1 MKLRN
6 LFMAVMAGAAML
18 VGCNKEVDLGPAK
31 LALDQTTLA
40 FEAAGGSQ
48 TVSVTATRDWAVSGV
63 PDWVA
68 LSATSGKAAVEAQP
82 VKITVAQNAE
92 YNRSATIV
100 FTIGFARTSLTINQA
115 GPEGEI
121 DNGDGTLE
129 NPFNVAGVIE
139 YVNELGADVASPKK
153 VFVEGI
159 ISAVDEEFNTQY
171 GNGAFKISDDGSTS
185 GAQFTAYRI
194 LYLGNKKFAAGDTQ
208 IKVGDEVIIYGNVV
222 NYKGNTP
229 ETQQNSAFLYSLNG
243 VDKGGAEGG
252 SGETGEAKGSGTL
265 EDPFNPAGIAAVAE
279 KLADNAVSEQSYY
292 MKGKISKIA
301 VSKGVDQTFANS
313 GSYGNASFYIADAE
327 DGTGE
332 FYIYQTYYLGN
343 RKWVTGD
350 TDIKV
355 GDEVIVYG
363 PVTKYVSSYGTTLE
377 TSGKGAS
384 YIYSLN
390 GATEGGDT
398 PGGGDDYSSAASKTV
413 EEFIQLGDKNTYYK
427 LTGSVSGFNP
437 TYCSFDLTD
446 ATGSIYVY
454 SVLDAF
460 KTDEWKNKIKNGGT
474 ITIAGKYD
482 YYASKNQHEVVSAAF
497 LAYEEGETPGGSDE
511 QKGSGTL
518 ADPYNAAKANAVASA
533 LESGAKSDDVYV
545 KGKISSIKYT
555 FSAQYGTATF
565 NISDDGSTTGSQ
577 FTCYSVYYLGNRP
590 WADGDMQVAAGDEVI
605 IHGKLVN
612 YNGNTPETSS
622 KEAYVYSLNGQT
634 EIAPSDLFGV
644 TATEISVGASET
656 VATIGITGNV
666 KWTASSADAT
676 LDVTSGE
683 GAKEIKASFPANTDT
698 ENAKVYTVKV
708 STTADV
714 PAMEYIVT
722 ITQGKASSGNAVT
735 VSVDFTP
742 VIDALPQGSG
752 NGVKDGTYT
761 LGGYSFTMHANDK
774 FYQAKTGDLYYL
786 LIGKKDSY
794 IELPTVDGKALVSV
808 KFLTGSAASENVI
821 IDIAKADGTLL
832 GINTEK
838 NKKGTEYTY
847 TVNGEV
853 NAVYRIAVTNA
864 YNAQFQN
871 LVLTYE

>member
-6 LFMAVMAGAAML
+6 LFMAVVAGAAML

-100 FTIGFARTSLTINQA
+100 FTIGFARTALTINQA

-153 VFVEGI
+153 VFVAGI

-171 GNGAFKISDDGSTS
+171 GNGAFKISDDGKTT

-194 LYLGNKKFAAGDTQ
+194 LYLGNQKFTAGDTQ

-229 ETQQNSAFLYSLNG
+229 ETQQGNAFLYSLNG

-252 SGETGEAKGSGTL
+252 EGGGTGEPKGSGTL

-390 GATEGGDT
+390 GVTEGGDT
-398 PGGGDDYSSAASKTV
+398 PGGGDEPGDIITATIAEFNAAAESSTQK
-413 EEFIQLGDKNTYYK
+413 YK
-427 LTGSVSGFNP
+427 LTGTIGGSINT
-437 TYCSFDLTD
+437 TYGNFDLTD
-446 ATGSIYVY
+446 ETGTVYVY
-454 SVLDAF
+454 GLTA
-460 KTDEWKNKIKNGGT
+460 TDLGYGAKNDKSYASLNLAEGDK
-474 ITIAGKYD
+474 ITIIGYRGSYGDKIEVLNAYFVEKVSGGD
-482 YYASKNQHEVVSAAF
+482 QPGGETGGGETGGNEPEGGIYASSVTWTLGNK
-497 LAYEEGETPGGSDE
+497 AYSE
-511 QKGSGTL
+511 
-518 ADPYNAAKANAVASA
+518 KAIVN
-533 LESGAKSDDVYV
+533 DVENV
-545 KGKISSIKYT
+545 PVLKLGNSSTI
-555 FSAQYGTATF
+555 GTATLTIPSGATKITF
-565 NISDDGSTTGSQ
+565 YAVSWSGKPSKLVFKNGDTELGSVSPAANTGLANTSPYTLTVTDADKYEIAVSGATSITVQTDGS
-577 FTCYSVYYLGNRP
+577 NKR
-590 WADGDMQVAAGDEVI
+590 AA
-605 IHGKLVN
+605 
-612 YNGNTPETSS
+612 
-622 KEAYVYSLNGQT
+622 
-634 EIAPSDLFGV
+634 LFAIV
-644 TATEISVGASET
+644 SE
-656 VATIGITGNV
+656 
-666 KWTASSADAT
+666 
-676 LDVTSGE
+676 
-683 GAKEIKASFPANTDT
+683 
-698 ENAKVYTVKV
+698 
-708 STTADV
+708 
-714 PAMEYIVT
+714 
-722 ITQGKASSGNAVT
+722 
-735 VSVDFTP
+735 
-742 VIDALPQGSG
+742 
-752 NGVKDGTYT
+752 
-761 LGGYSFTMHANDK
+761 
-774 FYQAKTGDLYYL
+774 
-786 LIGKKDSY
+786 
-794 IELPTVDGKALVSV
+794 
-808 KFLTGSAASENVI
+808 
-821 IDIAKADGTLL
+821 
-832 GINTEK
+832 
-838 NKKGTEYTY
+838 
-847 TVNGEV
+847 
-853 NAVYRIAVTNA
+853 
-864 YNAQFQN
+864 
-871 LVLTYE
+871 

>member
-6 LFMAVMAGAAML
+6 LFMAVVAGAAML

-153 VFVEGI
+153 VFVAGI

-171 GNGAFKISDDGSTS
+171 GNGAFKISDDGKTT

-229 ETQQNSAFLYSLNG
+229 ETQQGNAFLYSLNG

-252 SGETGEAKGSGTL
+252 EGGGTGEPKGSGTL

-413 EEFIQLGDKNTYYK
+413 EEFIQLADKSTYYK
-427 LTGSVSGFNP
+427 LTGTVSKFNP

-446 ATGSIYVY
+446 ASGTIYVY
-454 SVLDAF
+454 SVLAAY
-460 KTDEWKNKIKNGGT
+460 KTDEWKNKIKDGGT
-474 ITIAGKYD
+474 ITIAGKYE
-482 YYASKNQHEVVSAAF
+482 YYANKSQHEVVDAAI
-497 LAYEEGETPGGSDE
+497 LEYTDGQGGGDEPGGNEPEGGIYASSVTWTLGDKAYSE
-511 QKGSGTL
+511 KAIVNDVENVPVLKLGT
-518 ADPYNAAKANAVASA
+518 S
-533 LESGAKSDDVYV
+533 S
-545 KGKISSIKYT
+545 KI
-555 FSAQYGTATF
+555 GTATLTIPSGATKITF
-565 NISDDGSTTGSQ
+565 YAVSWSGKPSKLVFKNGDTELGSVSPAANTGLANSSPYTLTVTDADKYEIAVSGATSITVQTDGS
-577 FTCYSVYYLGNRP
+577 NKR
-590 WADGDMQVAAGDEVI
+590 AA
-605 IHGKLVN
+605 
-612 YNGNTPETSS
+612 
-622 KEAYVYSLNGQT
+622 
-634 EIAPSDLFGV
+634 LFAIV
-644 TATEISVGASET
+644 SE
-656 VATIGITGNV
+656 
-666 KWTASSADAT
+666 
-676 LDVTSGE
+676 
-683 GAKEIKASFPANTDT
+683 
-698 ENAKVYTVKV
+698 
-708 STTADV
+708 
-714 PAMEYIVT
+714 
-722 ITQGKASSGNAVT
+722 
-735 VSVDFTP
+735 
-742 VIDALPQGSG
+742 
-752 NGVKDGTYT
+752 
-761 LGGYSFTMHANDK
+761 
-774 FYQAKTGDLYYL
+774 
-786 LIGKKDSY
+786 
-794 IELPTVDGKALVSV
+794 
-808 KFLTGSAASENVI
+808 
-821 IDIAKADGTLL
+821 
-832 GINTEK
+832 
-838 NKKGTEYTY
+838 
-847 TVNGEV
+847 
-853 NAVYRIAVTNA
+853 
-864 YNAQFQN
+864 
-871 LVLTYE
+871 

>member
-6 LFMAVMAGAAML
+6 LFMAVVAGAAML

-153 VFVEGI
+153 VFVAGI

-171 GNGAFKISDDGSTS
+171 GNGAFKISDDGKTT

-229 ETQQNSAFLYSLNG
+229 ETQQGNAFLYSLNG

-252 SGETGEAKGSGTL
+252 EGGGTGEPKGSGTL

-413 EEFIQLGDKNTYYK
+413 EEFIQLADKSTYYK
-427 LTGSVSGFNP
+427 LTGTVSKFNP

-446 ATGSIYVY
+446 ASGTIYVY
-454 SVLDAF
+454 SVLAAY

-474 ITIAGKYD
+474 ITIAGKYE
-482 YYASKNQHEVVSAAF
+482 YYANKSQHEVVDAAI
-497 LAYEEGETPGGSDE
+497 LEYTDGQGGGDEPGGDDYSTAASKTVEEFIQLAD
-511 QKGSGTL
+511 KSTYYKLTGTVSKFNPTYCSFDLTDASGTIYVYSVL
-518 ADPYNAAKANAVASA
+518 AAYKTDEWKNKIKNGGTITIAGKYEYYANKSQHEVVDAAILEYTDGQGGGDEPGGNEPEGGIYASSVTWTLGDKAYSEKAIVN
-533 LESGAKSDDVYV
+533 DVENV
-545 KGKISSIKYT
+545 PVLKLGTSSKI
-555 FSAQYGTATF
+555 GTATLTIPSGATKITF
-565 NISDDGSTTGSQ
+565 YAVSWSGKPSKLVFKNGDTELGSVSPAANTGLANSSPYTLTVTDADKYEIAVSGATSITVQTDGS
-577 FTCYSVYYLGNRP
+577 NKR
-590 WADGDMQVAAGDEVI
+590 AA
-605 IHGKLVN
+605 
-612 YNGNTPETSS
+612 
-622 KEAYVYSLNGQT
+622 
-634 EIAPSDLFGV
+634 LFAIV
-644 TATEISVGASET
+644 SE
-656 VATIGITGNV
+656 
-666 KWTASSADAT
+666 
-676 LDVTSGE
+676 
-683 GAKEIKASFPANTDT
+683 
-698 ENAKVYTVKV
+698 
-708 STTADV
+708 
-714 PAMEYIVT
+714 
-722 ITQGKASSGNAVT
+722 
-735 VSVDFTP
+735 
-742 VIDALPQGSG
+742 
-752 NGVKDGTYT
+752 
-761 LGGYSFTMHANDK
+761 
-774 FYQAKTGDLYYL
+774 
-786 LIGKKDSY
+786 
-794 IELPTVDGKALVSV
+794 
-808 KFLTGSAASENVI
+808 
-821 IDIAKADGTLL
+821 
-832 GINTEK
+832 
-838 NKKGTEYTY
+838 
-847 TVNGEV
+847 
-853 NAVYRIAVTNA
+853 
-864 YNAQFQN
+864 
-871 LVLTYE
+871 

>member
-6 LFMAVMAGAAML
+6 LFMAVVAGVAML

-153 VFVEGI
+153 VFVAGI

-171 GNGAFKISDDGSTS
+171 GNGAFKISDDGKTT

-194 LYLGNKKFAAGDTQ
+194 LYLGNKKFTAGDTQ

-252 SGETGEAKGSGTL
+252 SGETGEAKGTGTL

-390 GATEGGDT
+390 GVTEGGGGE
-398 PGGGDDYSSAASKTV
+398 PGGDDYSTAASKTV
-413 EEFIQLGDKNTYYK
+413 EEFIQLADKSTYYK
-427 LTGSVSGFNP
+427 LTGTVSKFNP

-446 ATGSIYVY
+446 ASGTIYVY
-454 SVLDAF
+454 SVLAAY

-474 ITIAGKYD
+474 ITIAGKYE
-482 YYASKNQHEVVSAAF
+482 YYASKSQHEVVDAAILEYTDGEGGGDDYSTAEAKTVAEF
-497 LAYEEGETPGGSDE
+497 ITAADENTYYKLSGTVGGNINTTYGNFDLTDASGTIFVYGTQNWSEWKDKVKNGSTVTLAAKYKLYKKEGQPDKDEAVDAYILSCEGGDEPGGNEPEGGIYASSVTWTLGDKAYSE
-511 QKGSGTL
+511 NAIVNDVENVPVLKLGT
-518 ADPYNAAKANAVASA
+518 S
-533 LESGAKSDDVYV
+533 S
-545 KGKISSIKYT
+545 KI
-555 FSAQYGTATF
+555 GTATLTIPSGATKITF
-565 NISDDGSTTGSQ
+565 YAVSWSDKPSKLVFKNGDTELGSVSPAANTGLANTSPYTLTVTDADKYEIAVSGATSITVQTDGS
-577 FTCYSVYYLGNRP
+577 NKR
-590 WADGDMQVAAGDEVI
+590 AA
-605 IHGKLVN
+605 
-612 YNGNTPETSS
+612 
-622 KEAYVYSLNGQT
+622 
-634 EIAPSDLFGV
+634 LFAIV
-644 TATEISVGASET
+644 SE
-656 VATIGITGNV
+656 
-666 KWTASSADAT
+666 
-676 LDVTSGE
+676 
-683 GAKEIKASFPANTDT
+683 
-698 ENAKVYTVKV
+698 
-708 STTADV
+708 
-714 PAMEYIVT
+714 
-722 ITQGKASSGNAVT
+722 
-735 VSVDFTP
+735 
-742 VIDALPQGSG
+742 
-752 NGVKDGTYT
+752 
-761 LGGYSFTMHANDK
+761 
-774 FYQAKTGDLYYL
+774 
-786 LIGKKDSY
+786 
-794 IELPTVDGKALVSV
+794 
-808 KFLTGSAASENVI
+808 
-821 IDIAKADGTLL
+821 
-832 GINTEK
+832 
-838 NKKGTEYTY
+838 
-847 TVNGEV
+847 
-853 NAVYRIAVTNA
+853 
-864 YNAQFQN
+864 
-871 LVLTYE
+871 

>member
-6 LFMAVMAGAAML
+6 LFMAVVAGAAML

-153 VFVEGI
+153 VFVAGI

-171 GNGAFKISDDGSTS
+171 GNGAFKISDDGKTT

-229 ETQQNSAFLYSLNG
+229 ETQQGNAFLYSLNG

-252 SGETGEAKGSGTL
+252 EGGGTGEPKGSGTL

-413 EEFIQLGDKNTYYK
+413 EEFIQLADKSTYYK
-427 LTGSVSGFNP
+427 LTGTVSKFNP

-446 ATGSIYVY
+446 ASGTIYVY
-454 SVLDAF
+454 SVLAAY
-460 KTDEWKNKIKNGGT
+460 KTDEWLLVSMNIMQTRASMKLWMPLSLNT
-474 ITIAGKYD
+474 RMVRVVATSPVEMTIAP
-482 YYASKNQHEVVSAAF
+482 
-497 LAYEEGETPGGSDE
+497 LR
-511 QKGSGTL
+511 L
-518 ADPYNAAKANAVASA
+518 R
-533 LESGAKSDDVYV
+533 L
-545 KGKISSIKYT
+545 
-555 FSAQYGTATF
+555 
-565 NISDDGSTTGSQ
+565 
-577 FTCYSVYYLGNRP
+577 
-590 WADGDMQVAAGDEVI
+590 
-605 IHGKLVN
+605 
-612 YNGNTPETSS
+612 
-622 KEAYVYSLNGQT
+622 
-634 EIAPSDLFGV
+634 
-644 TATEISVGASET
+644 
-656 VATIGITGNV
+656 
-666 KWTASSADAT
+666 
-676 LDVTSGE
+676 
-683 GAKEIKASFPANTDT
+683 
-698 ENAKVYTVKV
+698 
-708 STTADV
+708 
-714 PAMEYIVT
+714 
-722 ITQGKASSGNAVT
+722 
-735 VSVDFTP
+735 
-742 VIDALPQGSG
+742 
-752 NGVKDGTYT
+752 
-761 LGGYSFTMHANDK
+761 
-774 FYQAKTGDLYYL
+774 
-786 LIGKKDSY
+786 
-794 IELPTVDGKALVSV
+794 
-808 KFLTGSAASENVI
+808 
-821 IDIAKADGTLL
+821 
-832 GINTEK
+832 
-838 NKKGTEYTY
+838 
-847 TVNGEV
+847 
-853 NAVYRIAVTNA
+853 
-864 YNAQFQN
+864 
-871 LVLTYE
+871 